1 MREVGRVGVG
11 GMRRQRKENRKP
23 RREEDCHRGWR
34 RSEETRE
41 SFEEFRGLGGGGVK
55 IQSQRLW
62 NGGLRRGRGLGMIQG
77 NAKVAPLPT
86 VSSNPI
92 DPEG

>member
-1 MREVGRVGVG
+1 VQHCLVGSEMCIR
-11 GMRRQRKENRKP
+11 
-23 RREEDCHRGWR
+23 DSHRGWR
-34 RSEETRE
+34 RSEETKE

-62 NGGLRRGRGLGMIQG
+62 NGGLRRGSGMGMIQE
-77 NAKVAPLPT
+77 NAKVAPLST
-86 VSSNPI
+86 FSSNTI

>member
-1 MREVGRVGVG
+1 M
-11 GMRRQRKENRKP
+11 
-23 RREEDCHRGWR
+23 
-34 RSEETRE
+34 E
-41 SFEEFRGLGGGGVK
+41 SYKEFRGLGGGGVK

-77 NAKVAPLPT
+77 NAKVAPLST
-86 VSSNPI
+86 FSSNPI